1 MKEIGALSREELL
14 ACQKDWQEQYAR
26 YAARGLK
33 LDMSRGKPC
42 PEQLDLTASMLD
54 SVSVSAG
61 CTTHDGLD
69 VRNYGMLE
77 GIPEAR
83 RMFSDMLGVP
93 AENVLIGGNSS
104 LNLMYDYLAAAY
116 IKGIMGHPAWCRQG
130 QVKFLCPAPG
140 YDRHF
145 AITEFLGIEMV
156 TVEMTDTGPDMD
168 AVERLV
174 RDPAVK
180 GIWCVP
186 MYANPTGVT
195 YSDETVRRL
204 AALSPAAPDFRIMW
218 DNAYCLHHLTDTP
231 DTLLNLYEE
240 AERAGHPDLPILFAS
255 TSKISFPGSGIAA
268 LAASPANVA
277 DIRRRLTVQTIGYD
291 KLNMLRHTRFFRD
304 LNHLQQHMRRHAEIL
319 RPKFET
325 VLRVLEEELGGS
337 GIARWSRP
345 NGGYFISV
353 DLMDGCAARTAEL
366 LKQAGVTIT
375 GAGATYPYGR
385 DPHDSN
391 LRLAPSYP
399 PVEELQTAMELFCL
413 CAKLSAAERLLAG
426 PEQ

>member
-145 AITEFLGIEMV
+145 AITEFLGIEMI

-218 DNAYCLHHLTDTP
+218 DNAYCLHHLT
-231 DTLLNLYEE
+231 
-240 AERAGHPDLPILFAS
+240 
-255 TSKISFPGSGIAA
+255 
-268 LAASPANVA
+268 ASPANVA

-325 VLRVLEEELGGS
+325 VLQVLEEELGGR

-413 CAKLSAAERLLAG
+413 CAKLSAAERLLAE